1 MAYVQ
6 VPKDLTK
13 VKTKFILNLTK
24 RQCLFFGL
32 AVITGIPF
40 YILTKGALG
49 TTISACIMIILMLPF
64 FMFAMYEKDGRH
76 LEQLLKMIYEAKF
89 KRPGVRVYKT
99 ENMYRVLQ
107 DEIHEKE
114 VLKLGKKEYRSS
126 GITSILSSKN
136 KL

>member
-13 VKTKFILNLTK
+13 VKTKFLLNLTK
-24 RQCLFFGL
+24 RQCLCFGL
-32 AVITGIPF
+32 AALIGVPF
-40 YILTKGALG
+40 YLLTKEVFGQ
-49 TTISACIMIILMLPF
+49 TVSAVCMILIMLPF
-64 FMFAMYEKDGRH
+64 FFFAMYEKDGRH

-107 DEIHEKE
+107 DEIHENNNQKTINKD
-114 VLKLGKKEYRSS
+114 KLTFKF
-126 GITSILSSKN
+126 
-136 KL
+136 